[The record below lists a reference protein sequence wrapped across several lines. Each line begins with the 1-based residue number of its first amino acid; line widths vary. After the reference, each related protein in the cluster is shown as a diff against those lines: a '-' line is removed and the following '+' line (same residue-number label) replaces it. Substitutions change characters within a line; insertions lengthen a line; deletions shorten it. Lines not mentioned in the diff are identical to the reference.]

1 MFAGGKGALQTRHL
15 RAYTRAAHEFL
26 HNLIIMLSQT
36 PAGGTRT
43 GMWRII
49 RTHTPEAYNKHMF
62 TVATTERF
70 ESDAAGI
77 WSEAEIEELI
87 ASISKNPLQ
96 GDLIP
101 STGGL
106 RKLRWARAGMGKRG
120 GARVITYVINAD
132 GKVWLLTAYAKAAL
146 DNLSAAALV
155 KLRKELIH
163 D

>member
-1 MFAGGKGALQTRHL
+1 
-15 RAYTRAAHEFL
+15 
-26 HNLIIMLSQT
+26 
-36 PAGGTRT
+36 
-43 GMWRII
+43 
-49 RTHTPEAYNKHMF
+49 MF

-77 WSEAEIEELI
+77 WSDAEIEKLI
-87 ASISKNPLQ
+87 ISIAKNPLH

-101 STGGL
+101 ATGGL
-106 RKLRWARAGMGKRG
+106 RKLQWGRAGIGKRG

-132 GKVWLLTAYAKAAL
+132 EKVWRLTAYAKAAL

-155 KLRKELIH
+155 KLRKELLH